1 MQGAPGD
8 PHDFGNRRF
17 RNRFRQQ
24 GLNIR
29 FAAREFRCP
38 QGTFGTADV
47 FAFRTCRGE
56 ALFGPLGN
64 EVAFNLRRLLLDSRV
79 VHVLRSSILI
89 VDTLASLQPF
99 FFNGLRKAG
108 RFLDNVRA

>member
-1 MQGAPGD
+1 MMQGAPGD
-8 PHDFGNRRF
+8 SHDFGNGRF

-24 GLNIR
+24 VLNRR

-56 ALFGPLGN
+56 SLFGALGN
-64 EVAFNLRRLLLDSRV
+64 KVPLNLRKETEQGHHHLGLEVWCLAELQMLFDRDQR
-79 VHVLRSSILI
+79 HVLLE
-89 VDTLASLQPF
+89 
-99 FFNGLRKAG
+99 
-108 RFLDNVRA
+108 